1 MYNLI
6 EYSDDYSK
14 TLQSLWQ
21 CYRGEPV
28 LTDSG
33 VLNSFPGNSAWFNY
47 KQKITGSKGDGGIK
61 AVKTMVPLKFWSSF
75 QRTLEMPFINC
86 EIKLILTWSKSCV
99 ISNAAASQD
108 TTFAITDTKLYVTV
122 LTLTTQDNANLFL
135 TINIRV
141 QYKIDCNKYQSKTT
155 SQQYL
160 ILLIIEKDTRD
171 IIFQL
176 QK

>member
-1 MYNLI
+1 
-6 EYSDDYSK
+6 
-14 TLQSLWQ
+14 
-21 CYRGEPV
+21 
-28 LTDSG
+28 
-33 VLNSFPGNSAWFNY
+33 
-47 KQKITGSKGDGGIK
+47 
-61 AVKTMVPLKFWSSF
+61 MVPLKFLSRF

-86 EIKLILTWSKSCV
+86 EIKLILIWSKSCV

-108 TTFAITDTKLYVTV
+108 TTIAITDTKLYVTV
-122 LTLTTQDNANLFL
+122 STLTTQDNANLFL